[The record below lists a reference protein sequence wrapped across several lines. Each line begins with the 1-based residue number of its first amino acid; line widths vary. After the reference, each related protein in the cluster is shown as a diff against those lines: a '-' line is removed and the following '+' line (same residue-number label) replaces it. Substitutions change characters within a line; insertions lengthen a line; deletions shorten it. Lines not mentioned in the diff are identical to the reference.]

1 MQTAMAPTTWLAQ
14 FPLLAD
20 ERIFAVLGNA
30 SDTKP
35 LTAWQAMTAGPLPQA
50 ICAGT
55 AYAHWDEV
63 MPYVGIV
70 EPGSAFLDW
79 VASARD

>member
-35 LTAWQAMTAGPLPQA
+35 LAAWQAMTAGRCASDLRRHGLCPL
-50 ICAGT
+50 G
-55 AYAHWDEV
+55 
-63 MPYVGIV
+63 
-70 EPGSAFLDW
+70 
-79 VASARD
+79 